1 VLEWIEKV
9 SVPPGRAVLL
19 GGGGGT
25 LARFLGGGDSP
36 WELVV
41 VERSEEL
48 IDLAHTHFRT
58 WDGRGRVE
66 WAVNEPL
73 AWIDEDRAKADLVV
87 VDAGS
92 LPSLAGLPVLRQRGF
107 FGLAELLSPEGLL
120 VMGGLSGDGGPGGI
134 SRVARD
140 GSAVFPK
147 VALYQE
153 VPGTEDRRML
163 PELGNR
169 ATFLLAASKREVGEW
184 PLPLQGFLPLP
195 ITGE

>member
-1 VLEWIEKV
+1 MEWIEKV

-36 WELVV
+36 WEVVV

-48 IDLAHTHFRT
+48 IELAHSHFHS
-58 WDGRGRVE
+58 WDGWETVE
-66 WAVNEPL
+66 WAIDEPL
-73 AWIDEDRAKADLVV
+73 AWINEARPKADLVV

-92 LPSLAGLPVLRQRGF
+92 LPTLAGLPVLRQHGF
-107 FGLAELLSPEGLL
+107 SRLEELLSSEGLL

-134 SRVARD
+134 ARVARD

-169 ATFLLAASKREVGEW
+169 ATFMLAASKREEGEW

-195 ITGE
+195 ISEE